1 MPNTKNI
8 QTVKEL
14 SDKFQKAKAVYFTD
28 YIGLDV
34 ASITDLRS
42 QFFQSSVE
50 YRVAKNTLIKLAAEK
65 NDINGLEE
73 FLTGPTAIAIAYDEP
88 TVPARVL
95 KKFTKI
101 YKKPVVKGILFEGEL
116 LGGDEFETIADLPSR
131 EELLSKLVALLKS
144 PMTQFVSTLSG
155 PLTNLVGTLKSLK
168 DKKS

>member
-8 QTVKEL
+8 QTVEEL
-14 SDKFQKAKAVYFTD
+14 SGKFQKAKAVYFTD

-65 NDINGLEE
+65 NDINGLDE

-95 KKFTKI
+95 KKFTKSH
-101 YKKPVVKGILFEGEL
+101 KKPVVKGILFEGKL
-116 LGGDEFETIADLPSR
+116 LGGDEFEMIADLPSR

-144 PMTQFVSTLSG
+144 PMTQFVNTLSG
-155 PLTNLVGTLKSLK
+155 PLTGLVGTLKSLK